1 VSLGRVIN
9 IESAG
14 KERVQLTRAI
24 VVAMR
29 ELSQQTGLDEQTR
42 DLAAF
47 ITLALEEIAGTID
60 ISVAAWEKRGY
71 WVKADRFRMDWIW
84 TENLGAVMRKAVIT
98 EDWATVARTVGQV
111 GEKLSGL
118 KVPQRNR
125 IGTPWVGARKQLEA
139 NRSPHR

>member
-1 VSLGRVIN
+1 VILGRVIN

-14 KERVQLTRAI
+14 KERTQLTRAI

-29 ELSQQTGLDEQTR
+29 ELSQQSGLDGKTH

-47 ITLALEEIAGTID
+47 IALALEEIASTID

-84 TENLGAVMRKAVIT
+84 TEKLGATMRSAVLS
-98 EDWATVARTVGQV
+98 EDWANFALTIGQV
-111 GEKLSGL
+111 GEKLSGV

-125 IGTPWVGARKQLEA
+125 IGTPWVGAHKQLIA
-139 NRSPHR
+139 GPSRRA

>member
-1 VSLGRVIN
+1 LGRVIN
-9 IESAG
+9 FESAG
-14 KERVQLTRAI
+14 KERIQLTRAI

-29 ELSQQTGLDEQTR
+29 ELSQQSDLDGKTR

-47 ITLALEEIAGTID
+47 IALALEEIASTID
-60 ISVAAWEKRGY
+60 LSVAAWEKRGY

-84 TENLGAVMRKAVIT
+84 TETMGAAMRKAVVE

-111 GEKLSGL
+111 GEKLSGT

-125 IGTPWVGARKQLEA
+125 IGTPWVGAHKQLSA
-139 NRSPHR
+139 AQPHRP

>member
-1 VSLGRVIN
+1 MSRVIN

-14 KERVQLTRAI
+14 KERTQLTRAI

-29 ELSQQTGLDEQTR
+29 ELSQQSDLDEKTR

-47 ITLALEEIAGTID
+47 IALALEEIASTID

-84 TENLGAVMRKAVIT
+84 TENLGTKIRKAILA
-98 EDWATVARTVGQV
+98 EDWATVALSVGQV
-111 GEKLSGL
+111 GEKLSGV

-125 IGTPWVGARKQLEA
+125 VGTPWKGARKQLNV
-139 NRSPHR
+139 NRKS

>member
-1 VSLGRVIN
+1 MGRVIN
-9 IESAG
+9 VESAG
-14 KERVQLTRAI
+14 KERTQLTRAI
-24 VVAMR
+24 VVSMR
-29 ELSQQTGLDEQTR
+29 ELSQQSELDEKTR

-47 ITLALEEIAGTID
+47 IALALEEIASTID

-84 TENLGAVMRKAVIT
+84 TEKLGTAMRNAVME

-111 GEKLSGL
+111 GEKLNSV

-125 IGTPWVGARKQLEA
+125 IGTPWVGAYKQLSA
-139 NRSPHR
+139 NHSRNA

>member
-1 VSLGRVIN
+1 MGRVIN
-9 IESAG
+9 VESAG
-14 KERVQLTRAI
+14 KERTQLTRAI

-29 ELSQQTGLDEQTR
+29 ELSQQNDMDQKTR

-47 ITLALEEIAGTID
+47 MALALEEIASTID

-84 TENLGAVMRKAVIT
+84 TEKLGATMRKAVLE
-98 EDWATVARTVGQV
+98 EDWAAVAITVGQV
-111 GEKLSGL
+111 GQKLNSV

-125 IGTPWVGARKQLEA
+125 VGTPWVGAYKQLSA
-139 NRSPHR
+139 THPGKD